1 MFRWWSVG
9 SAFPTMEVTIRGSV
23 SWLSEKLATTIFLLG
38 FPGSSAGKEST
49 SNAGDPGSN
58 PGSGRSSGKGI
69 GYPHQ
74 NSWISLVAKM
84 VKNPPAMW
92 ETWV

>member
-49 SNAGDPGSN
+49 SNAGDPGLI
-58 PGSGRSSGKGI
+58 PGSGRSTGEGI
-69 GYPHQ
+69 GYPLQ
-74 NSWISLVAKM
+74 YLGL
-84 VKNPPAMW
+84 PL
-92 ETWV
+92 